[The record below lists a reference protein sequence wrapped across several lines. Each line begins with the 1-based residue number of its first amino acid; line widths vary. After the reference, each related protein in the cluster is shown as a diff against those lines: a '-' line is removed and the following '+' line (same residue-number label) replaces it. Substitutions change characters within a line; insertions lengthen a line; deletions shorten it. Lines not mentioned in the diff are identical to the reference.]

1 MEMDKVTICM
11 KCHTSV
17 NKTKKNEKKG
27 ILLDQIDIFPAFFR
41 KMNFN
46 NILQLF

>member
-11 KCHTSV
+11 KFHTSV
-17 NKTKKNEKKG
+17 KENEKKE
-27 ILLDQIDIFPAFFR
+27 ILLDVIHQIDIFPAFFR

>member
-1 MEMDKVTICM
+1 MDKVTICM

-17 NKTKKNEKKG
+17 NKNEKKE
-27 ILLDQIDIFPAFFR
+27 ILLDVIHQIDIFPAFFR

-46 NILQLF
+46 QILQFF